1 MTDDSCFF
9 NQLVAATFAAA
20 QTTIVI
26 TVGGKETSDDPTT
39 TFQPQRVDAV
49 IGDTVIFNCTCP
61 RLVSFS
67 SNIYARTVTAGN
79 HTATQSTF
87 AAPCIPAHDANITI
101 NGFDSGPRDTVN
113 GTAVTILSVPIL
125 KENFGEPFW
134 FYDAS
139 PGACGQGAVGV
150 INSNENG
157 NETLAGFEVRSLPS
171 RVAVPLICGHIAYL
185 L

>member
-1 MTDDSCFF
+1 MTLRRPSSLSAST
-9 NQLVAATFAAA
+9 QSLATPSSS
-20 QTTIVI
+20 IV
-26 TVGGKETSDDPTT
+26 
-39 TFQPQRVDAV
+39 RVF
-49 IGDTVIFNCTCP
+49 T
-61 RLVSFS
+61 LSHFS
-67 SNIYARTVTAGN
+67 SSSYAQTVTAGN

-113 GTAVTILSVPIL
+113 GTAVTILAVPIL

-139 PGACGQGAVGV
+139 PGACGEGAVGV

-157 NETLAGFEVRSLPS
+157 NETLAGFEVRASISLWLRIAADLRTY
-171 RVAVPLICGHIAYL
+171 RVSHIAQCDSLEWYEH
-185 L
+185 